1 MFSHLSLS
9 PSPANSQADPPFLED
24 VGRKLSGNIGTLL
37 DDTMP
42 KSKSRAEAVRTGSTS
57 SNDVSIGEGRNEKSF
72 SRSAEM
78 HATSEKE
85 PGKVRAFDPITET
98 GMIMANGSTFH
109 GAIPFDTEGMTAEL
123 VQALQDGERGM
134 DILFK
139 ATTVDDEW
147 MATDIEQVSPA
158 KYQGSRGTGRTCG
171 KFSAWFQF
179 TTNVFI
185 DTKGRPAQR

>member
-9 PSPANSQADPPFLED
+9 PSANSQAHPPFLEEC
-24 VGRKLSGNIGTLL
+24 GRKLSSNTGTLR
-37 DDTMP
+37 DDMMP
-42 KSKSRAEAVRTGSTS
+42 KSKSRAEAVRTRSTS
-57 SNDVSIGEGRNEKSF
+57 SNDISIGEGRNEKS
-72 SRSAEM
+72 SSQSAEM

-98 GMIMANGSTFH
+98 GMIMANDSTFN
-109 GAIPFDTEGMTAEL
+109 GAIPFNMEGMTAEL

-139 ATTVDDEW
+139 ATAVDDEW

-158 KYQGSRGTGRTCG
+158 RDQGVSRYRT
-171 KFSAWFQF
+171 
-179 TTNVFI
+179 NL
-185 DTKGRPAQR
+185 